1 MIAAFLLYVLLFID
15 AEWLVRNGGMW
26 AVILLVYSTTG
37 LFFCFF
43 LPSGGVLFVAGVLIA
58 SGGLHYSF
66 FSACG
71 LLILASAA
79 GSITGYWFGRQTG
92 PLLFSRKD
100 SRFFRKQH
108 LRTAESFYNKY
119 GWLAL
124 TAGLFLPVIR
134 TFAPITAG
142 IVRMDF
148 RRFVVLTFCGAVVW
162 IVSFVAAGYFIA
174 SRPFLKPWLTYIV
187 LAFILVVTIPLIIR
201 TVKELKKLQKK
212 NSGEEN
218 KDS

>member
-1 MIAAFLLYVLLFID
+1 MWQVFMTTVFFQNMLLFIN
-15 AEWLVRNGGMW
+15 AESLVRNGGMW
-26 AVILLVYSTTG
+26 AIILLVYSTTG

-58 SGGLHYSF
+58 SGGLPYSF

-79 GSITGYWFGRQTG
+79 GSMTGYWFGRKTG
-92 PLLFSRKD
+92 PLLYSRND

-124 TAGLFLPVIR
+124 TAGLFLPIVR
-134 TFAPITAG
+134 TFAYNSSCHKNHKRIKEIAEKE
-142 IVRMDF
+142 
-148 RRFVVLTFCGAVVW
+148 RRQ
-162 IVSFVAAGYFIA
+162 
-174 SRPFLKPWLTYIV
+174 R
-187 LAFILVVTIPLIIR
+187 VT
-201 TVKELKKLQKK
+201 
-212 NSGEEN
+212 
-218 KDS
+218 